1 KQIIHEAGLMDIPE
15 IHSKENLKDIFIN
28 NIILTRITLEYPPTF
43 PGGRHHGTDPARGSR
58 VAG

>member
-1 KQIIHEAGLMDIPE
+1 MDIPE

-43 PGGRHHGTDPARGSR
+43 PGGRHHGTDPARGSG